1 MNIFGVGLPEVTVIL
16 VLALLIFG
24 PKKLPELGK
33 QLGKTLKSLKTAS
46 NEFQNEINQV
56 MNESNEQSFN
66 ELSNIEDSKN
76 INDIDISS
84 DKFNND
90 NVLENDKDNM
100 KIISTG
106 GGTIV
111 NHDSRELIESST
123 VILIK
128 RNHSNTSGRALE
140 DTYENLLIERKNIY
154 ETMSDYI
161 YKNNFKFSEW
171 LD

>member
-56 MNESNEQSFN
+56 MNESNEQSLN
-66 ELSNIEDSKN
+66 KLSNLEDSKN
-76 INDIDISS
+76 INDNDISS

-90 NVLENDKDNM
+90 NVLENDKDN
-100 KIISTG
+100 
-106 GGTIV
+106 
-111 NHDSRELIESST
+111 NESS
-123 VILIK
+123 
-128 RNHSNTSGRALE
+128 
-140 DTYENLLIERKNIY
+140 
-154 ETMSDYI
+154 
-161 YKNNFKFSEW
+161 NN
-171 LD
+171 